1 MKHKFLSILF
11 VVIIANILYFGMIRG
26 RFAPANPFDETTFM
40 DDKQQNFSIQDFDD
54 KVVLVSFFQT
64 WCVDCR
70 KELLELEAL
79 QNKFPKEL
87 KVLIISDEPFEKLN
101 SAKSFLNSQLSFYT
115 CNQSLKSIGIYRFP
129 TTYLINK
136 SGKIVKSEV
145 ERIHW
150 NTIEIQ
156 KLITSLS
163 N

>member
-87 KVLIISDEPFEKLN
+87 KVLIISDEPFEN
-101 SAKSFLNSQLSFYT
+101 LNSQLSFYT

-163 N
+163 K